1 MIILKGERSR
11 KPTNLFFIEIIIALL
26 FFSISGA
33 VIMKVFA
40 TADNKAHKSA
50 LLENVVIAAQSVAE
64 LYSVSGD
71 ACAAVAEAVGFKGED
86 LSSVPIEDGR
96 VIMSVS
102 ERHEPS
108 AAGELRRL
116 SMVFLRDGAEIYS
129 LDCAAYV
136 SGGDLRE

>member
-1 MIILKGERSR
+1 MIILKGEKSR
-11 KPTNLFFIEIIIALL
+11 RPTNLFFIEIIIALL

-40 TADNKAHKSA
+40 AADGKARKSA
-50 LLENVVIAAQSVAE
+50 LLEEVVIAAQSVAE

-71 ACAAVAEAVGFKGED
+71 AAAAVAGAVGFQGED
-86 LSSVPIEDGR
+86 LSSVPVEGGR
-96 VIMSVS
+96 AVMSVT
-102 ERHEPS
+102 EQREPS

-116 SMVFLRDGAEIYS
+116 YMVFTRDGDEIYS

-136 SGGDLRE
+136 PGGDPCE